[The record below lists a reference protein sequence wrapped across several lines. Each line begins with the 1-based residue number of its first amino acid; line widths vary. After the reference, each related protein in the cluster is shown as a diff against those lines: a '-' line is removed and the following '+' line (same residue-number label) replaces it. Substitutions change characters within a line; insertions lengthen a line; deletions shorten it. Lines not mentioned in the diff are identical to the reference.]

1 MRMFIFA
8 ALVPI
13 MAAPAAAQACEASVS
28 GKVGEVSVVRQ
39 AGGAAGPVLATWAVE
54 RREGVG
60 EETDHFSRPG
70 LLLDANLAGAG
81 GAFVPTTLNVMIS
94 RYSDPDIGRAPPLS
108 EVRVRAMPKG
118 AAVVEWKASEAAKGH
133 AALAKQLR
141 EAWPDELVIE
151 LRLADGS
158 VAASSTFDLSAR
170 AEAETL
176 ARQAAAKAAETCR

>member
-28 GKVGEVSVVRQ
+28 GKAGEVSVVRQ
-39 AGGAAGPVLATWAVE
+39 AGDAAGPVLVSWAVE

-70 LLLDANLAGAG
+70 LLLDTGMSM
-81 GAFVPTTLNVMIS
+81 VPSAVNVMIS

-108 EVRVRAMPKG
+108 EVRVRATPKG
-118 AAVVEWKASEAAKGH
+118 AAAVEWKASDAAKGH

-158 VAASSTFDLSAR
+158 VAASSTFDLSMRAD
-170 AEAETL
+170 AEAL
-176 ARQAAAKAAETCR
+176 AREAAAKAAETCR